1 MIKSKILQKT
11 MLLMAIL
18 ISSYIGAVLF
28 HSFPKINN
36 KIIQLEKINIEEVLN
51 KIISI
56 SELAYQYLDEF
67 ENEAITSHQRMLQ
80 NASLFPLYIFEDYHA
95 KKSAQKIDEK
105 KAKERAYSQ
114 INGFEYPN
122 NGYFFIIN
130 QDTDL
135 LALSLNKTQKS
146 PSFLRDKAFLTQLS
160 QEAKEKKEVF
170 GRHVVDT
177 LETLVY
183 LKWFQPWNLYIGV
196 AEPIDEISHVIDQK
210 KHELFEK
217 LNTIIKSPNRVNV
230 GQSFIF
236 DRQGHVIVAQD
247 TQMLNNNL
255 KNIYNPNTHKNL
267 YDSFTQTAHDS
278 KILYFDW
285 NKSEDQEHYIYKK
298 VLWIDYIPK
307 LQWYVATTAYV
318 EELEIMSHKLQRIV
332 ASLGIIV
339 LIIALIISYI
349 FFKKLLHPISIL
361 SEMANS
367 ATKGD
372 YSVRSSIKS
381 NDEIG
386 ELSKNFNTMIET
398 IESNIKKEKQMM
410 EQSRLAQMGEMMSMI
425 AHQWRQ
431 PLGAI
436 GSATTFIKIQSEKY
450 NLEKNNEKFLFL
462 SALNRKLASIEEYV
476 YFLSTTIDDFRTFFK
491 QNTEKELVLL
501 TTPIEK
507 ALQMIEASLVSKN
520 IKILKYYEC
529 NNPIKVYQNEL
540 VQVIL
545 NILKNSEDNF
555 IEKKTS
561 QPCIIIS
568 THKNDSTYSIK
579 IEDNG
584 GGILDE
590 FLPKIFE
597 PYFSTKLE
605 KNGTGLG
612 LYMSKV
618 IIEEH
623 HQGELRATNVQ
634 DGILFEIILHI

>member
-1 MIKSKILQKT
+1 MT
-11 MLLMAIL
+11 VL
-18 ISSYIGAVLF
+18 ISGYIGAVLI
-28 HSFPKINN
+28 HSFPKVNN
-36 KIIQLEKINIEEVLN
+36 KVTQLEKINIEEVLN
-51 KIISI
+51 KIVSI
-56 SELAYQYLDEF
+56 SEIVYQHLDEF
-67 ENEAITSHQRMLQ
+67 EKEAISSRQKMLQ
-80 NASLFPLYIFEDYHA
+80 SASLLPSYIFEDHYARKLSHRIDEDEA
-95 KKSAQKIDEK
+95 KK
-105 KAKERAYSQ
+105 RAYQ
-114 INGFEYPN
+114 KLNNLKHPN
-122 NGYFFIIN
+122 NGHFFIID
-130 QDTDL
+130 QDAGL
-135 LALSLNKTQKS
+135 LALSLNKVQS
-146 PSFLRDKAFLTQLS
+146 YPSFLNEAAFLMQLS
-160 QEAKEKKEVF
+160 KEAHEKKEAF
-170 GRHVVDT
+170 GRHVYTHSKENT

-183 LKWFQPWNLYIGV
+183 LKWFNPWNIYIGV
-196 AEPIDEISHVIDQK
+196 AEPIDEIPRVITQK
-210 KHELFEK
+210 KNELFEK
-217 LNTIIKSPNRVNV
+217 LNTIIKAPNRVNV

-236 DRQGHVIVAQD
+236 DKDGHVIVSQD
-247 TQMLNNNL
+247 AKMLESNL
-255 KNIYNPNTHKNL
+255 KTIQDPNTQQNL
-267 YDSFTQTAHDS
+267 YDTFTQTAHTF
-278 KILYFDW
+278 KVLHFKW
-285 NKSEDQEHYIYKK
+285 NKPEDIEHYRYEKI
-298 VLWIDYIPK
+298 LWIDYIPK

-372 YSVRSSIKS
+372 YSVRSAIKS

-386 ELSKNFNTMIET
+386 ELSKNFNTMIDT

-462 SALNRKLASIEEYV
+462 SALNRKLANIEEYV

-501 TTPIEK
+501 TTPVEK
-507 ALQMIEASLVSKN
+507 AFQMIEASLASKN
-520 IKILKYYEC
+520 IKVLKHYQC
-529 NNPIKVYQNEL
+529 NNPIEVYKNEL
-540 VQVIL
+540 IQVIL

-555 IEKKTS
+555 IEKNIS
-561 QPCIIIS
+561 QSCIIIS
-568 THKNDSTYSIK
+568 TQKNDHAYSIK

>member
-1 MIKSKILQKT
+1 
-11 MLLMAIL
+11 MAVL
-18 ISSYIGAVLF
+18 ISGYIGAVLI
-28 HSFPKINN
+28 HAFPKVNN
-36 KIIQLEKINIEEVLN
+36 KVTQLEKINIEEVLN
-51 KIISI
+51 KIVSI
-56 SELAYQYLDEF
+56 SEIVYQHLDEF
-67 ENEAITSHQRMLQ
+67 ENEAINSRQKMLQ
-80 NASLFPLYIFEDYHA
+80 NASLLPASVFEDYYA
-95 KKSAQKIDEK
+95 KKTLQDLNENEAK
-105 KAKERAYSQ
+105 KQVYSKLS
-114 INGFEYPN
+114 GLKYPN
-122 NGYFFIIN
+122 NGHFFVIN
-130 QDTDL
+130 QDANI

-146 PSFLRDKAFLTQLS
+146 PSFLNDTAFLLQLTK
-160 QEAKEKKEVF
+160 EAKEKKEAF
-170 GRHVVDT
+170 GRHVDT

-183 LKWFQPWNLYIGV
+183 LKWFQPWNLFIGV
-196 AEPIDEISHVIDQK
+196 DEPIDEISHVIEQK

-217 LNTIIKSPNRVNV
+217 LNTIIKSLNRVNV

-236 DRQGHVIVAQD
+236 DKQGYVIVTQD
-247 TQMLNNNL
+247 TYMLDHNL
-255 KNIYNPNTHKNL
+255 KTIYNPNTQKNL
-267 YDSFTQTAHDS
+267 YDTFTQTAHTS
-278 KILYFDW
+278 KILHFKW
-285 NKSEDQEHYIYKK
+285 NKPEDTEHYRYEKI
-298 VLWIDYIPK
+298 LWIDYIPK

-318 EELEIMSHKLQRIV
+318 EELEIMSNKLQKII

-349 FFKKLLHPISIL
+349 FFKKLLQPISTL

-450 NLEKNNEKFLFL
+450 HLEKTDDRFLFL
-462 SALNRKLASIEEYV
+462 SALNKKLASIEEYV
-476 YFLSTTIDDFRTFFK
+476 HFLSTTIDDFRTFFK

-501 TTPIEK
+501 TTPVEK
-507 ALQMIEASLVSKN
+507 ALQMIEASLISKN
-520 IKILKYYEC
+520 IKVLKHYQC
-529 NNPIKVYQNEL
+529 NHPIEVYKNEL

-555 IEKKTS
+555 VEKNIS
-561 QPCIIIS
+561 QPCITIS
-568 THKNDSTYSIK
+568 TQKNDHTYTIG

-584 GGILDE
+584 GGILEE

-623 HQGELRATNVQ
+623 HQGKLNATDVQ
-634 DGILFEIILHI
+634 NGILFEIILYI